1 MKIVN
6 ISEVKLNPNNPRL
19 IKDDKFKKLVQSIK
33 DFPEMLAIRPIVVNQ
48 DMVILGGNMR
58 YKACKEAGLKEI
70 PIIITDLTEEQQRE
84 FLIKDNTSGGE
95 WDWDILANEWDSE
108 LLADWGLDLP
118 VSVDDIDKISNDFVD
133 ENIDKFNDENCEL
146 AIVPTFHEKYTY
158 FIILTENEIDEAFVR
173 NKFDLN
179 KKHTSHKSTD
189 DRLSNIIPFQKLQDV
204 CLK

>member
-1 MKIVN
+1 
-6 ISEVKLNPNNPRL
+6 
-19 IKDDKFKKLVQSIK
+19 
-33 DFPEMLAIRPIVVNQ
+33 
-48 DMVILGGNMR
+48 MVILGGNMR